1 MKKNITII
9 FIKIL
14 FFIILILFF
23 ILNLKN
29 EKNDV
34 SKKKNL
40 FPTKKITEIKS
51 KINPT
56 KKVDKNS
63 IIYKLRKD
71 ENKRIPKYI
80 LLMDY
85 YQNPYCNDINA
96 YYIFKRYKEN
106 KNENAYYV
114 INKKSKLFQNLV
126 DKNETENLIPVNS
139 NDDIFEKLYNYILN
153 SKIIINSYV
162 MGHFQKL
169 VSHVSFLKFLYLTHA
184 IGYFKKKII
193 AKELIYLKPNKR
205 NIIVSSPF
213 EYNYYK
219 KQLNYSDNYMHKAGL
234 PRYDR
239 FQFVTKNIS
248 EKKCIL
254 ITFTYRKYSNNIYN
268 QSLFKKNLEK
278 LLRNQNLLE
287 FLGKKQIDLI
297 YIPHHFDIFRN
308 RSINPQDFPDIKYM
322 KQEFLSHYIEQC
334 SLFIT
339 DFSSIA
345 FDFMFLNKPSL
356 FYLIDVKDKIEFEE
370 RNYMKYDPTNNI
382 YFGNVFSNQNS
393 LIDRI
398 KYYANNGFNIND
410 DLKRK
415 YESFFYYKNNI
426 TEKIINIINEIIIK

>member
-1 MKKNITII
+1 M
-9 FIKIL
+9 
-14 FFIILILFF
+14 
-23 ILNLKN
+23 
-29 EKNDV
+29 
-34 SKKKNL
+34 
-40 FPTKKITEIKS
+40 
-51 KINPT
+51 
-56 KKVDKNS
+56 
-63 IIYKLRKD
+63 
-71 ENKRIPKYI
+71 
-80 LLMDY
+80 
-85 YQNPYCNDINA
+85 
-96 YYIFKRYKEN
+96 
-106 KNENAYYV
+106 

-169 VSHVSFLKFLYLTHA
+169 VSHVSFLKYLYLTHA

-193 AKELIYLKPNKR
+193 AKELIYVKPNKR

-219 KQLNYSDNYMHKAGL
+219 QQLNYSVNYMHKAGL

-254 ITFTYRKYSNNIYN
+254 ITFTYRKYSNKIYN

-287 FLGKKQIDLI
+287 FLGQKKIDLI

-339 DFSSIA
+339 DFSSIS

-356 FYLIDVKDKIEFEE
+356 FYLIDVKDEIEFEE
-370 RNYMKYDPTNNI
+370 RNYMKYDPNNNI
-382 YFGNVFSNQNS
+382 YFGNVFSSQNS

-398 KYYANNGFNIND
+398 KYYANNDFNISD
-410 DLKRK
+410 DLKQK

-426 TEKIINIINEIIIK
+426 TEKILDIINEIIGK